1 MYISDICFSVGRNE
15 WEKGKEGEI
24 DGPMS
29 EKEGGREGWMEEGKG
44 VAFVPRPLKRALH
57 CQKLCVNPTPF
68 RVSVRLFIYNT
79 PRVLTAV
86 SFDTLKGVVQE
97 CNGNTLDSV
106 V

>member
-1 MYISDICFSVGRNE
+1 MFTF
-15 WEKGKEGEI
+15 
-24 DGPMS
+24 M
-29 EKEGGREGWMEEGKG
+29 
-44 VAFVPRPLKRALH
+44 H